1 MTQSVL
7 TIGYSQSIMSTQS
20 SEFQVILNQQV
31 DAWMTHLVYET
42 ERLSTE
48 KAGLQ

>member
-20 SEFQVILNQQV
+20 PEFQAILNQQV
-31 DAWMTHLVYET
+31 DAWMTHFVAET

-48 KAGLQ
+48 MTELQ

>member
-7 TIGYSQSIMSTQS
+7 TIGYSQSIMSTQPP
-20 SEFQVILNQQV
+20 EFQAILNQQV
-31 DAWMTHLVYET
+31 DAWMTYFVAET

-48 KAGLQ
+48 MTELQ